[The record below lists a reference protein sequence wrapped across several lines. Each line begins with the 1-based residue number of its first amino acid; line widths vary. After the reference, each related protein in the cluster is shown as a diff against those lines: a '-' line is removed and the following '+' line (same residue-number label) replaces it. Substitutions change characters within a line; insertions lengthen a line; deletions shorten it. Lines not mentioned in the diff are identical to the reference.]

1 MKLTPGAMI
10 VAMVYGLEIMPGLC
24 YVAQP
29 RSLSGAHGALVSG
42 SL

>member
-10 VAMVYGLEIMPGLC
+10 VAIAYGLEIMPRLC

-29 RSLSGAHGALVSG
+29 REVVRG
-42 SL
+42 